1 MMQQRIMQQR
11 RATVARRARLRQ
23 LRWLS
28 IAGAAFLAGQSIPA
42 GASMFWDNGSGSGGW
57 SGGWSERYDGDS
69 LIRRQPVVRKR
80 RATEPD
86 KPDPK
91 SSELAKAAHG
101 PLQAIISIHDQ
112 KLTLYADGNPIAH
125 SQVAT
130 GVPGHPTPTGIF
142 SVIQKERYHTSNI
155 YSGAPMPFMQRITW
169 SGVALH
175 LGVVPGHPASHGC
188 IRLPDA
194 FARQLWGTT
203 KLGARVLI
211 VRDEVAPVPFEHER
225 LFAFRQPAPPP
236 VTPPSAQPDTPAAEG
251 APAAATP
258 GGESSEKQSMS
269 DSPISPDNSERPK
282 TNPVQLAA
290 AELSTKTVGAGTTS
304 ASLPGL
310 ALSKPSELKPG
321 PIAVFI
327 SRKEGKLFVRKGFV
341 PVFEVPVTIDRPAQP
356 LGTHLYTALG
366 FKEDG
371 ANLRWN
377 LVTMPTSPPVER
389 RAEPTGGS
397 RKAGRKDREAPA
409 LAAPPA
415 STAAEALERI
425 TIPEDAVQ
433 RISELMSPG
442 ASLII
447 SDYGLGGETGEYTD
461 FIVLTR

>member
-1 MMQQRIMQQR
+1 MQQR
-11 RATVARRARLRQ
+11 RETIAQRARV
-23 LRWLS
+23 RWLT
-28 IAGAAFLAGQSIPA
+28 IAGAAFLAGQSVPSS
-42 GASMFWDNGSGSGGW
+42 ASMFWDEGRGSGAWPGGW
-57 SGGWSERYDGDS
+57 SQQFDENG

-80 RATEPD
+80 RVTAPD

-91 SSELAKAAHG
+91 DGELAKAAHG
-101 PLQAIISIHDQ
+101 TLQAVISIRDQ
-112 KLTLYADGNPIAH
+112 KLTLYADGVPIAR

-130 GVPGHPTPTGIF
+130 GVPDHPTPTGIF
-142 SVIQKERYHTSNI
+142 SVIQKQRYHTSNI
-155 YSGAPMPFMQRITW
+155 YSGAPMPYMQRITW

-188 IRLPDA
+188 IRLPEA
-194 FARQLWGTT
+194 FARQLWVTT

-225 LFAFRQPAPPP
+225 LFALRQPPPPP
-236 VTPPSAQPDTPAAEG
+236 VTPTPTAQPDAPAVEG
-251 APAAATP
+251 APATATP
-258 GGESSEKQSMS
+258 AGESSENRVTP
-269 DSPISPDNSERPK
+269 DSQISPDNSDRPK

-290 AELSTKTVGAGTTS
+290 AELSPKTAGAGTTG
-304 ASLPGL
+304 ASLRGL

-377 LVTMPTSPPVER
+377 LVTVPTSPVVER
-389 RAEPTGGS
+389 RGQPDGGS
-397 RKAGRKDREAPA
+397 RKAGRKDREP
-409 LAAPPA
+409 LAVETPRV

-433 RISELMSPG
+433 RISELMSPE

>member
-1 MMQQRIMQQR
+1 MMKRR
-11 RATVARRARLRQ
+11 RATIARRARLREV
-23 LRWLS
+23 RWLS
-28 IAGAAFLAGQSIPA
+28 LAGAAFLAGQSVPA
-42 GASMFWDNGSGSGGW
+42 SASSYWDSGFGSVVVGT
-57 SGGWSERYDGDS
+57 ERYDGSS
-69 LIRRQPVVRKR
+69 LLRRHPVVHRKH
-80 RATEPD
+80 AAPD

-91 SSELAKAAHG
+91 SNEVAAKAGRA
-101 PLQAIISIHDQ
+101 PLQAIISIRDQ
-112 KLTLYADGNPIAH
+112 KLTLYADGNPIAR

-188 IRLPDA
+188 IRLPEA
-194 FARQLWGTT
+194 FARQLWVTT
-203 KLGARVLI
+203 RLGARVI
-211 VRDEVAPVPFEHER
+211 IARDEVAPVPFEHER
-225 LFAFRQPAPPP
+225 LFAFRQPVPPA
-236 VTPPSAQPDTPAAEG
+236 VTPPPAAQPDTPAPAERPDTP
-251 APAAATP
+251 APEGPSVAPPAR
-258 GGESSEKQSMS
+258 GESSENQVTP
-269 DSPISPDNSERPK
+269 DSQISPDNSERPK

-290 AELSTKTVGAGTTS
+290 AELSTKTGTTGV
-304 ASLPGL
+304 SLPGL
-310 ALSKPSELKPG
+310 ALSKGSVLKPG

-327 SRKEGKLFVRKGFV
+327 SRKEGKLFVRKGFE
-341 PVFEVPVTIDRPAQP
+341 PLFEVPVTIDRPTQP

-371 ANLRWN
+371 TNLRWN
-377 LVTMPTSPPVER
+377 LVTMPTSPVVER
-389 RAEPTGGS
+389 RSEPTGGS

-409 LAAPPA
+409 VQVQPA
-415 STAAEALERI
+415 TAAEALERI
-425 TIPEDAVQ
+425 TIPEDALQ

-461 FIVLTR
+461 FIVVTR